1 LPGGGLYDSWFGIAV
16 SPDFKHMIG
25 ASNNNLK
32 VSHDGGLSF
41 TLLNNAYNAYGNWRG
56 ISCNPNFTKV
66 AAVVQNDEIYH
77 SIYDGPID
85 TSTVWASFGPHTQLV
100 SSDATGSAGK
110 SKSTSTSISTS
121 ISICILQKG

>member
-1 LPGGGLYDSWFGIAV
+1 MPGGGLYDSWFGIAV

-41 TLLNNAYNAYGNWRG
+41 TLLNNANAYGDWRG

-66 AAVVQNDEIYH
+66 AAVVQNDLIYH
-77 SIYDGPID
+77 SIYNGPID
-85 TSTVWASFGPHTQLV
+85 TSTAWVSYGPHTQLV
-100 SSDATGSAGK
+100 SSDATGSAG
-110 SKSTSTSISTS
+110 KSTSTSISTS